1 MSDDALLRFVTKN
14 LIDVAGD
21 DTKLTSLRRAAGDLS
36 GILKETQAKVSAF
49 FLATFAPEALE
60 ADPSVAEAAVTLRKR
75 WETPHRS
82 KTFKLSA
89 APLPP

>member
-36 GILKETQAKVSAF
+36 GILKETR
-49 FLATFAPEALE
+49 
-60 ADPSVAEAAVTLRKR
+60 ADEK
-75 WETPHRS
+75 
-82 KTFKLSA
+82 
-89 APLPP
+89 